1 MIQKIHWKILEKS
14 ADAFSRRCSEDR
26 DARFIGLPAMPHHLP
41 HHPASST
48 SKQGVICTVVYRA
61 LLQVVGVDEDGH
73 GTIIG

>member
-1 MIQKIHWKILEKS
+1 
-14 ADAFSRRCSEDR
+14 
-26 DARFIGLPAMPHHLP
+26 MPHHLP